1 MPVFASDFV
10 AYEDMKA
17 YLIDEDADLQE
28 TNQDLEL
35 IDLIGVK
42 NWLVQKLNG
51 TATVYASHMTTYLER
66 AALRSLE
73 GRPCSLSGEAMVG
86 SF

>member
-17 YLIDEDADLQE
+17 YLIDEDADLRE

-51 TATVYASHMTTYLER
+51 TATV
-66 AALRSLE
+66 
-73 GRPCSLSGEAMVG
+73 
-86 SF
+86 